1 MPSLICA
8 ARWMNVSV
16 VNKSSID
23 RSIAPSFLTPS
34 RPHDF
39 RIVNATRKGFTP
51 CPSSS
56 HRCRK
61 ETDPPAL
68 PIPRAPVAE
77 DGAGGR
83 AAEREAR

>member
-1 MPSLICA
+1 ME
-8 ARWMNVSV
+8 
-16 VNKSSID
+16 
-23 RSIAPSFLTPS
+23 FTPS

-39 RIVNATRKGFTP
+39 RIVNMTQGSLS
-51 CPSSS
+51 CPSL

-61 ETDPPAL
+61 ETDPPAR